1 MASVDSRRVVA
12 ALYPVAALLIL
23 APAVDLAGAVLPPRI
38 SEVTWR
44 FGTFG
49 LFANALLTPVLGLT
63 LLLIATMLHGKRGA
77 TRTIA
82 VVFAGLAILLL
93 IGAALFALD
102 FVQLRGTVAAQ
113 AKRPYDVAA
122 LKALI
127 DALLMCAATAWL
139 ARIAFAASPKRVVR
153 DGHDRVGLV
162 VQLEGE

>member
-1 MASVDSRRVVA
+1 MASVDYRRVVA

-23 APAVDLAGAVLPPRI
+23 APVVDLAGAVLPPRLA
-38 SEVTWR
+38 EVTWR

-63 LLLIATMLHGKRGA
+63 LLVIATILQGRRGA
-77 TRTIA
+77 TRVLA
-82 VVFAGLAILLL
+82 VVLALLAVLLL
-93 IGAALFALD
+93 IGTVLFALD

-113 AKRPYDVAA
+113 AKQSYDVAA

-127 DALLMCAATAWL
+127 DALLTCIVTGWL
-139 ARIAFAASPKRVVR
+139 ARIAFAASPRATR
-153 DGHDRVGLV
+153 GGQERVGLV